1 MGAGGASKIL
11 QIVLA
16 TINLK
21 ASVRVRIL
29 QVAKA
34 LNPTSE
40 GGGLAWQAPSPSGIL
55 RAGLSGLSSPLVV

>member
-1 MGAGGASKIL
+1 MGGASKIL

-16 TINLK
+16 PINHLK
-21 ASVRVRIL
+21 ASVCVRIL

-40 GGGLAWQAPSPSGIL
+40 GGGLAWQAPSPAGIL